1 MTPSTPAGES
11 KPIYSSRIIKA
22 TALIPD
28 TKVLLQEWD
37 LAASPP
43 QNLERAR
50 RANIFGKASRS
61 RIEDILVIFRQRYL
75 ADPDAGRA
83 LATLVQA
90 NAPADWLAPLFYF
103 LSAQNDRTLHD
114 MVVDVLY
121 PRHLSGLSDAP
132 LELVLR
138 SLRVWI
144 AEGKTTNVW
153 NDETQISVAQHIL
166 TTLRD
171 FGILQGKET
180 KRLAPVYLAT
190 APFALL
196 ALWLHNRERS
206 GVRVLQ
212 SDEWKL
218 FFLSPDGV
226 ERLFVEAHQQHLL
239 TYQAAGSVVRIEFP
253 AATLTE
259 YAHALLEGARQGA
272 GS

>member
-1 MTPSTPAGES
+1 MTQSIPAGAS
-11 KPIYSSRIIKA
+11 RPPYSSRIIKA
-22 TALIPD
+22 TALVPD

-37 LAASPP
+37 LARSSSE
-43 QNLERAR
+43 NLDRAR

-61 RIEDILVIFRQRYL
+61 RIEDILVIFRQRYF
-75 ADPDAGRA
+75 ADPDIGSA

-90 NAPADWLAPLFYF
+90 NAPADWLIPLFYF
-103 LSAQNDRTLHD
+103 LSAQNDQTLHD

-121 PRHLSGLSDAP
+121 PRQLSGLSDVP
-132 LELVLR
+132 LEFVLR
-138 SLRVWI
+138 TLRVWI
-144 AEGKTTNVW
+144 AEGKTTTAW
-153 NDETQISVAQHIL
+153 SDDTQIHVAQHIL
-166 TTLRD
+166 ATLRD

-196 ALWLHNRERS
+196 ALWLQNRERS
-206 GVRVLQ
+206 GARVLQ

-259 YAHALLEGARQGA
+259 YAHALLERARQDT